1 MPESNEFS
9 PILTPI
15 ADFFAN
21 ILRVPG
27 GFFRDILV
35 SIDITMAKGVFIAY
49 FTLLIIWVLLLKRE
63 EVLVTNERTGKT
75 VSMRPYAVL
84 ALLSQVI
91 IYLIY

>member
-1 MPESNEFS
+1 MPESNQFS

-21 ILRVPG
+21 ILRIPG

-35 SIDITMAKGVFIAY
+35 SIDIATAKGIFIAY
-49 FTLLIIWVLLLKRE
+49 FTLLIIWVLTLKKE
-63 EVLVTNERTGKT
+63 EVLVTDERTGKT
-75 VSMRPYAVL
+75 VSLRPYAIA

-91 IYLIY
+91 IYLFY